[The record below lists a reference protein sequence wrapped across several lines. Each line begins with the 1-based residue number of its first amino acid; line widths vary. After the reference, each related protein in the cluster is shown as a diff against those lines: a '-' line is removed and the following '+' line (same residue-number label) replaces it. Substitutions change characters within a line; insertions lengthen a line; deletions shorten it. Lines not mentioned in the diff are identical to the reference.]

1 LIQPTPVRSTGAG
14 KTLLPVNWWN
24 NGEFRDQLD
33 PKTYEFTTLAEMF
46 ARDAGTPKAR
56 EYVSPDGS
64 LSLPAFRVWQ
74 QGPID
79 HTGWRWSDGLNANGF
94 VSGKIGDRLFV
105 TNGSENITYSGTVG
119 PGGTLTG
126 LKPFANRG
134 GESVAVD
141 GQGRVFVANGQIF
154 VYGAD
159 GKVAGRVDVPDR
171 PLQIL
176 FGGPDKRTLFIL
188 THHALYAAKP

>member
-1 LIQPTPVRSTGAG
+1 M
-14 KTLLPVNWWN
+14 
-24 NGEFRDQLD
+24 GER
-33 PKTYEFTTLAEMF
+33 
-46 ARDAGTPKAR
+46 
-56 EYVSPDGS
+56 
-64 LSLPAFRVWQ
+64 
-74 QGPID
+74 I
-79 HTGWRWSDGLNANGF
+79 
-94 VSGKIGDRLFV
+94 FV
-105 TNGSENITYSGTVG
+105 TNASENVTYSGAIG
-119 PGGTLTG
+119 KGGALVD

-154 VYGAD
+154 VYGSD
-159 GKVAGRVDVPDR
+159 GAQMGRIDVPDR

>member
-1 LIQPTPVRSTGAG
+1 VRSDARAR
-14 KTLLPVNWWN
+14 TLLPVNWWN

-33 PKTYEFTTLAEMF
+33 HQSYEFTTLAEMF
-46 ARDAGTPKAR
+46 ARETGTPKAQ

-64 LSLPAFRVWQ
+64 LALPAFRVWQ

-79 HTGWRWSDGLNANGF
+79 HVGWRWSNGLNANGL
-94 VSGKIGDRLFV
+94 VSGRPGERLFV
-105 TNGSENITYSGTVG
+105 TNGSENVTYSGTVG
-119 PGGTLTG
+119 AGGTLVD

-141 GQGRVFVANGQIF
+141 ARGRVYVANGQVF

-159 GKVAGRVDVPDR
+159 GSEAGRIDVPDR

-176 FGGPDKRTLFIL
+176 FGGPDRRTLFIL
-188 THHALYAAKP
+188 THHALYAARP

>member
-1 LIQPTPVRSTGAG
+1 MGA
-14 KTLLPVNWWN
+14 
-24 NGEFRDQLD
+24 
-33 PKTYEFTTLAEMF
+33 
-46 ARDAGTPKAR
+46 
-56 EYVSPDGS
+56 
-64 LSLPAFRVWQ
+64 
-74 QGPID
+74 
-79 HTGWRWSDGLNANGF
+79 
-94 VSGKIGDRLFV
+94 
-105 TNGSENITYSGTVG
+105 
-119 PGGTLTG
+119 GGTLTA

-159 GKVAGRVDVPDR
+159 GKEAGRIDVPDR